1 MDSSNSSTV
10 AKESN
15 QQTNEH
21 INKTIRKDVDKIVD
35 KYDIEDIA
43 TQCNA
48 SQNKTVSYCR
58 CWKSKK
64 VCKKNANSLFFFF
77 MNNILFTH
85 VAHILH
91 FIILFFSFLQFP
103 LCDGSHN
110 AWNKETGDNIGPLV
124 ITNKQ

>member
-1 MDSSNSSTV
+1 MASSDSAAA

-15 QQTNEH
+15 QQTNEQ

-64 VCKKNANSLFFFF
+64 VCKTKCEQS
-77 MNNILFTH
+77 I
-85 VAHILH
+85 
-91 FIILFFSFLQFP
+91 FL
-103 LCDGSHN
+103 LY
-110 AWNKETGDNIGPLV
+110 E
-124 ITNKQ
+124 